1 MERVYSLQFTVYS
14 LRFTVYSL
22 QMITIQQS
30 QYRSWVLKVL
40 LVLFTIYCSLFTS
53 TAQTLTASA
62 PSHVAVGEQFRLT
75 YTVNTQNVSEFR
87 AGNIPDELE
96 VLIGPNRSMQ
106 SSYQIINGHTSS
118 SSSITYTYIVVPTK
132 NGTYTI
138 PAAHVIVDGKSIAS
152 NALTIK
158 VSGSSQGHQGNAT
171 SPRQQ
176 RQQDN
181 EPEMRDA
188 GSHISGSDLFIKVSA
203 NKKRVYEQ
211 EPILL
216 TYKVYTLVSLTQLE
230 GKMPDLKGFHTQ
242 EVDLPQQKSFKV
254 ETLNGRP
261 YRTVTWSQYVMFPQ
275 LTGKLTIPS
284 ITFNGIVV
292 QQNRNIDPFE
302 AFFNGGSG
310 YVEVKKQIIAP
321 SIDIQVD
328 PLPQRPANFSG
339 GVGKFSISAQLD
351 KTEAK
356 SNDPISLR
364 VIVSGVGNLK
374 LIKQP
379 QVEFPKDFDKYDAKI
394 TDKTKLTANGVEG
407 SMIYDILAVPR
418 HPGKFEIPPVEFVF
432 FNPATRQYE
441 TVKSEGFTL
450 NVAKGSGSAKVSDF
464 TGQEDLQLLNKDIRH
479 IKMGPIKQHSLDDFF
494 FGSTGYWCSLI
505 VLAIIFISLFVIFR
519 QRAIEN
525 ANITKQRGK
534 RANKVATKRLKKASR
549 LMAENKPGEFYD
561 EVLRALW
568 GYVGDKLAI
577 PVEQLSHDN
586 ISQRL
591 TERQVDEATISEF
604 MGALDEC
611 EFERYAPGDPKGN
624 MNKVYDKAMNAIEKI
639 EDVMK
644 KSVKRSEAKGEK
656 TPHAFLLLLVFY
668 LLLSPSLLTPAFAV
682 TKSEADSAYV
692 HGEYQK
698 AIDGYEALLKKG
710 VSADLYYNLGNAYY
724 RTENIT
730 RAVLNYERALLL
742 SPSNPDIRFNLQM
755 ARSKTID
762 KIVPEQEM
770 FFITW
775 YHSLINLASVDG
787 WAMIALFCLGLA
799 IILALVYLFSNQIW
813 LRKVGFFGAFL
824 MIIIFVCSNIFAYQ
838 QKSQL
843 VNCTGAIITESAVTV
858 KSTPAKNGIELFILH
873 EGTKVTIIDNSMKD
887 WKEIRLAD
895 GKEGWIETRQMET
908 I

>member
-1 MERVYSLQFTVYS
+1 MKRNRTDAVKCRWMV
-14 LRFTVYSL
+14 
-22 QMITIQQS
+22 
-30 QYRSWVLKVL
+30 KVL
-40 LVLFTIYCSLFTS
+40 LVLFTIHYSLFTAV
-53 TAQTLTASA
+53 AQTLTASA
-62 PSHVAVGEQFRLT
+62 PSHVGVGEQFRLT

-87 AGNIPDELE
+87 AGDIPDELE

-152 NALTIK
+152 NTLKIT
-158 VSGSSQGHQGNAT
+158 VSGNARSQANGAGT
-171 SPRQQ
+171 SARQ
-176 RQQDN
+176 RQHDD
-181 EPEMRDA
+181 EPELRDA

-242 EVDLPQQKSFKV
+242 EVDLPQQKSFKI

-310 YVEVKKQIIAP
+310 YVEVKKQIVAP

-339 GVGKFSISAQLD
+339 GVGKFNISAQLD

-356 SNDPISLR
+356 ANDPISLR

-394 TDKTKLTANGVEG
+394 TDKTKLTSNGVEG

-418 HPGKFEIPPVEFVF
+418 HPGKFEIPPIEFVF
-432 FNPATRQYE
+432 FNTATQKYE

-479 IKMGPIKQHSLDDFF
+479 IKTGASRQHSLDDFF

-505 VLAIIFISLFVIFR
+505 ILAVIFISLFVIFR

-549 LMAENKPGEFYD
+549 LMAENKPSEFYD

-591 TERQVDEATISEF
+591 TERQVDEVTIGEF

-639 EDVMK
+639 EEVMK
-644 KSVKRSEAKGEK
+644 KSGKRKVESGKARLILLAVISLSSFLI
-656 TPHAFLLLLVFY
+656 PLASHAI
-668 LLLSPSLLTPAFAV
+668 
-682 TKSEADSAYV
+682 TKAEADSAYV
-692 HGEYQK
+692 RGEYQK
-698 AIDGYEALLKKG
+698 AIDDYEALLKKG
-710 VSADLYYNLGNAYY
+710 VSAELYYNLGNAYY

-742 SPSNPDIRFNLQM
+742 SPSDPDIRFNLQM

-770 FFITW
+770 FFVTW
-775 YHSLINLASVDG
+775 YRSLVNMASVDG
-787 WAMIALFCLGLA
+787 WAMIALVCLGLA
-799 IILALVYLFSNQIW
+799 IILALIYLFSNYVW

-824 MIIIFVCSNIFAYQ
+824 MIVVFICSNIFAHQ
-838 QKSQL
+838 QKNQL
-843 VNCTGAIITESAVTV
+843 VNRSGAIIIESAVNV
-858 KSTPAKNGIELFILH
+858 KSTPAKNGIDLFILH
-873 EGTKVTIIDNSMKD
+873 EGTRITIIDASMKE

-895 GKEGWIETRQMET
+895 GKEGWIETKQMET